1 MKAKVQFDVHKVELV
16 ARKFKVAVHPD
27 RYRILQLLDE
37 KKELNVTQI
46 YEALDLKQAE
56 TSHHTTMMLE
66 YGILTKVRRGKE
78 SIYSIT
84 PGVIEKIEKYTD
96 ELCQWR

>member
-1 MKAKVQFDVHKVELV
+1 MKTNRHFDVAKVEYV

-27 RYRILQLLDE
+27 RFRLLQLLEE

-46 YEALDLKQAE
+46 YQALELKQAE

-66 YGILTKVRRGKE
+66 YGILKKVRRGKE
-78 SIYSIT
+78 SIYSIND
-84 PGVIEKIEKYTD
+84 GVIEKIMEYT
-96 ELCQWR
+96 EILVKRS